1 MHSFRLSIFRLGL
14 TAALLCSAC
23 DEGREALEASQ
34 NQASAKE
41 ENPPAQAEVGV
52 QKFPQSPSKGAQ
64 PEPAATG
71 PEVIQMAYEPKVQLG
86 GLYTFAQLDIPVS
99 DGITLEALVTEPTA
113 LGKHPLI
120 LMPASW
126 TLNRHEYEIPARQ
139 WASQGFVVISY
150 TSRGFHGSG
159 GEIDIAGPPTVK
171 DLSDLIDW
179 AGQNT
184 KADIDRVGALGISYG
199 GGTALLA
206 AAEDP
211 RIDAVASLSGWSDL
225 RFSTYP
231 HQTGAG
237 QSGDFLSSTADSFGR
252 TGAVMKAIDTH
263 LKKGEVENALQIM
276 DERSAIKRVDKI
288 NQNETAVF
296 IAQAWNDGFFPP
308 SQFLDFYKALDTEK
322 RILLQPGDHASS
334 DGLGIVGL
342 PDSSW
347 KLTLEWMRKHVK
359 GDDITIGSP
368 VVIVSNDNKSLIL
381 ADSIEDWQADMKTL
395 HLGPPQ
401 AEGVLQH
408 HGAMTP
414 LSVFSWH
421 SDIEGGEDTA
431 AQSGTMLI
439 SGMLLG
445 TVGVPELVSEALI
458 DRKHAALWK
467 SKPSLQSQNLSGA
480 PVVHLNVSSP
490 QESVT
495 MVVYLYESAAGMAS
509 LISYSPITVRDI
521 EVDTPKPFSV
531 KLEPTQWNLA
541 PGSEL
546 LLVVDTVDNRY
557 QSETRKGQQLR
568 LSSESAFPAKIE
580 LPLRPAF

>member
-1 MHSFRLSIFRLGL
+1 MHSNYLSIFRLGL
-14 TAALLCSAC
+14 VAVILSSAC
-23 DEGREALEASQ
+23 DDGRQEGGDSQDKATSDAAS
-34 NQASAKE
+34 S
-41 ENPPAQAEVGV
+41 PAQGGT
-52 QKFPQSPSKGAQ
+52 QLPKLPNTPSPGAQ
-64 PEPAATG
+64 SVPAATG
-71 PEVIQMAYEPKVQLG
+71 PDVIQMAYDPKEQLG
-86 GLYTFAQLDIPVS
+86 GLYTFAQLDIAMS

-113 LGKHPLI
+113 DGKHPLI

-184 KADIDRVGALGISYG
+184 KADIERVGALGISYG

-231 HQTGAG
+231 RETGAG
-237 QSGDFLSSTADSFGR
+237 QSGDFLSSSADASGR
-252 TGAVMKAIDTH
+252 RGKVMKAIDDH
-263 LKKGEVENALQIM
+263 IKDGEIEEALQIM

-288 NQNETAVF
+288 NQNKTAVF

-308 SQFLDFYKALDTEK
+308 SQFIDFYQALDTEK

-334 DGLGIVGL
+334 DGMGIAGL

-359 GDDITIGSP
+359 GDDINIGSP
-368 VVIVSNDNKSLIL
+368 VVIVSNDNKFLTL
-381 ADSIEDWQADMKTL
+381 ADSIEDWQAEMKTL

-401 AEGVLQH
+401 AEGALLH

-414 LSVFSWH
+414 LSVFSWY
-421 SDIEGGEDTA
+421 SDLEGGVDTV

-445 TVGVPELVSEALI
+445 TVGLPELVSEAMI

-467 SKPSLQSQNLSGA
+467 SQPILQSQNLSGA
-480 PVVHLNVSSP
+480 PVVHLNVTSP
-490 QESVT
+490 LESLT
-495 MVVYLYESAAGMAS
+495 MVVYLYESVAGMAS
-509 LISYSPITVRDI
+509 LISYAPVTIRDI
-521 EVDTPKPFSV
+521 EADKPRSFSV
-531 KLEPTQWNLA
+531 ALEPTQWNLA

-546 LLVVDTVDNRY
+546 LLVVDTIDKRY

-568 LSSESAFPAKIE
+568 LSSENGTPAKIE
-580 LPLRPAF
+580 LPLRPAL